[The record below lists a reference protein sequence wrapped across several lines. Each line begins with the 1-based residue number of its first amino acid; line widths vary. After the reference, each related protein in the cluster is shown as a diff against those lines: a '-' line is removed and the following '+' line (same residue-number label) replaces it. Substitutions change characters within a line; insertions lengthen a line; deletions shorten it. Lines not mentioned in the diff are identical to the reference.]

1 MLMAVRVVPA
11 AAVSVAAAGGATT
24 DGVPSLESGGVNHD
38 VLGLAAVQQ
47 ERGLR
52 GEKPGPEE
60 EPRVGEVKTGHC
72 PPPCG
77 PSWIQPTIA
86 LGANI
91 RRGDG
96 VLGMRC
102 LVSLGWDL
110 ANP

>member
-1 MLMAVRVVPA
+1 MAVRVVPA

-24 DGVPSLESGGVNHD
+24 DGVPSLESGGANHD